1 MDLKQ
6 WHCKNEHALGMIRL
20 NGNGIPQ
27 LMLYRHAVDLTA
39 ERPAEVDLMIGPL
52 VGRMPVRCDIC
63 DDVELWDI
71 SVKALADLILE
82 LRPEQ
87 KEQLQAQLLKGRVRK
102 VTKIKNR
109 ARISR

>member
-20 NGNGIPQ
+20 NGDGIPQ
-27 LMLYRHAVDLTA
+27 LMLYRHAVDLMA

-63 DDVELWDI
+63 DQVELWDI
-71 SVKALADLILE
+71 SVKALADLILD
-82 LRPEQ
+82 LRPDQ
-87 KEQLQAQLLKGRVRK
+87 KEQLQAQLLRGHVRK
-102 VTKIKNR
+102 VTRKKNL
-109 ARISR
+109 AKVSG